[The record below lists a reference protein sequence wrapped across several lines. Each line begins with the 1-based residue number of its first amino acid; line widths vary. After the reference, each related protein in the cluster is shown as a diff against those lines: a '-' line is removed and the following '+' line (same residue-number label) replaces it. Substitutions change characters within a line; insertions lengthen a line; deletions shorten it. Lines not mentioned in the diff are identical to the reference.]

1 MNPETSSAFVS
12 GSAGTARIGFVTVP
26 AFCWVSRSQQIRD
39 FILLYRDLAAT
50 ERNTW
55 AVAHLDSLI
64 ENVSR
69 LERRAGLAWNSEQ
82 VALSNYT
89 GEMQFPGEGGRPL
102 P

>member
-1 MNPETSSAFVS
+1 MNPENSSAFVS

-39 FILLYRDLAAT
+39 FILLYRDLATT
-50 ERNTW
+50 ERNNW
-55 AVAHLDSLI
+55 AVAHLDSII

-69 LERRAGLAWNSEQ
+69 LERCAQVAWISEQ
-82 VALSNYT
+82 GSEGNYT
-89 GEMQFPGEGGRPL
+89 GHMQFPAEGGRPL